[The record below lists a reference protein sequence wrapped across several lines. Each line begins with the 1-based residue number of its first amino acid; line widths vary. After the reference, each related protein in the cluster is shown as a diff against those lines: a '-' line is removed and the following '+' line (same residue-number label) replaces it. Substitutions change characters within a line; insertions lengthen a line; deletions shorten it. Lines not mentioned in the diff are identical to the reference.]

1 MELRQLRY
9 FVAVADEQ
17 NFTRA
22 AERVFLAQQSL
33 SEQIQK
39 LETRLGVTLLE
50 RSTRRVTLTEA
61 GTVFLEEA
69 RRILALSDSA
79 IRKVQQLGQM
89 GRLEVVFAA
98 PAMHT
103 ILPKLLET
111 FAAAYPKVQISQT
124 EICTAHQVEAL
135 LSHRAD
141 VGFLHALAP
150 HPHLEL
156 LELYREPF
164 VVALPK
170 AHPLAA
176 KPELEVQDLNGL
188 PLILAPR
195 SQAPRLFAM
204 TERFFAESKLEFVLA
219 AEAQPQSAQ
228 LAMVERGLGAALVT
242 QSVLENTHLN
252 VIGRRIRGFDF
263 MLPLHLAT
271 RAGENHKLVQ
281 AFVATTRTILESA
294 TRASTTVSGRFEQ

>member
-39 LETRLGVTLLE
+39 LESRLGVRLLE

-61 GTVFLEEA
+61 GAVFLEEA
-69 RRILALSDSA
+69 RRILALSDGA
-79 IRKVQQLGQM
+79 IRRVQRLGQS
-89 GRLEVVFAA
+89 GKLDVVFTA

-103 ILPKLLET
+103 VLPKLLER
-111 FAAAYPKVQISQT
+111 FAVAFPNVQISQT
-124 EICTAHQVEAL
+124 EICTAHQIEAL

-141 VGFLHALAP
+141 VGFLHALAA
-150 HPHLEL
+150 HPQLEL
-156 LELYREPF
+156 LELHHEPC
-164 VVALPK
+164 VVALPST
-170 AHPLAA
+170 HPLAQ
-176 KPELEVQDLNGL
+176 KPELELHDLDGL
-188 PLILAPR
+188 PLVLAPR

-204 TERFFAESKLEFVLA
+204 TEQFFADSGLGFVLA

-228 LAMVERGLGAALVT
+228 LALVERGVGAALVT
-242 QSVLENTHLN
+242 QSALENTHHL
-252 VIGRRIRGFDF
+252 VVGRQVRGLDF
-263 MLPLHLAT
+263 ALPLHLAT
-271 RAGENHKLVQ
+271 RAGDSNPLVQ
-281 AFVATTRTILESA
+281 AFANMVKNSSVGILK
-294 TRASTTVSGRFEQ
+294 Q